1 MAKTGRIRQCPEST
15 HGLEVNAV
23 ADGYVV
29 YHPERDRVH
38 YLNPT
43 AALILELCNGRV
55 AETEL
60 PKLLQSAFELSA
72 PPTDE
77 VKACLENLRSENL
90 IR

>member
-1 MAKTGRIRQCPEST
+1 MPRPNRIRQYPQST
-15 HGLEVNAV
+15 AGLDVNSV

-43 AALILELCNGRV
+43 AALILELCNGQV

-60 PKLLQSAFELSA
+60 PKLLQSAFKLSA

-77 VKACLENLRSENL
+77 VKACLENFRSEDL